1 MELYFRAHQRL
12 AVQPALFLMDL
23 RQLEELLLVLGVSF
37 LLSLEE
43 TSNLSD
49 WSSTG
54 FCRRLWGLRGIFQTR
69 IISAGDSQATRAS
82 ILGGNHLQNRTL
94 NRFHLHSSKIV
105 IPKPNVKFYAL

>member
-23 RQLEELLLVLGVSF
+23 RQLEELLSF
-37 LLSLEE
+37 LFSNQLEE